1 MCTDP
6 FSYKK
11 NPGNTSL
18 QPVNRKQAEGGSKS
32 HSGEKLKEKDILDWL
47 LQAGLAP
54 VVTEILL
61 LLDPPSLHSAKQV
74 DFQPKKMI

>member
-1 MCTDP
+1 M
-6 FSYKK
+6 
-11 NPGNTSL
+11 NTSL
-18 QPVNRKQAEGGSKS
+18 QPVIRKQAEGGSKS
-32 HSGEKLKEKDILDWL
+32 HSSGEQPKEKDLLDWL

-74 DFQPKKMI
+74 DFQPQKMI